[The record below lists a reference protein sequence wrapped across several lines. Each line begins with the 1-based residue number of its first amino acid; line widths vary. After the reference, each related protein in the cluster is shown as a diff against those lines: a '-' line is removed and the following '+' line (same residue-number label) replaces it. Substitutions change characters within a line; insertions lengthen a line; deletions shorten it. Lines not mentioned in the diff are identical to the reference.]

1 MTKILSIHKP
11 TKKIYLSYS
20 LFSHYL
26 AGLIDGDGHIS
37 KIGQIVICFNE
48 KDLENAY
55 FIKGRIGYGKIR
67 KIKNKKAYNYI
78 VSNSKGISY
87 ISALIKDKIKHPN
100 KIDQFNDRLY
110 PKYIP
115 SKTSNDSTID

>member
-11 TKKIYLSYS
+11 NKKIYTSHF

-26 AGLIDGDGHIS
+26 AGLIDGDGHFS
-37 KIGQIVICFNE
+37 KLGQIIICFNE

-55 FIKGRIGYGKIR
+55 FLKSQIGYGKIR

-78 VSNSKGISY
+78 ISNLKGISHV
-87 ISALIKDKIKHPN
+87 SNLIKDKIKHPN
-100 KIDQFNDRLY
+100 RIHQFNTRLY
-110 PKYIP
+110 PKYI
-115 SKTSNDSTID
+115 SIKTLNNSTIN